1 MSDRKVPYLTLYDPA
16 TRMYHLYRLG
26 KDGLVRFRTFGPADP
41 SPEVRRCGTM
51 LLQSGE
57 WPLPEFE
64 PEPKREGPGPH
75 FL

>member
-1 MSDRKVPYLTLYDPA
+1 MSNRKMPYLTLYNPW

-26 KDGLVRFRTFGPADP
+26 QDGLVKFRTFGPAEP
-41 SPEVRRCGTM
+41 PAEVTRCGTM

-57 WPLPEFE
+57 LPPPVFG